1 MKYIFIILILALYI
15 CLHILYKNNKIKKNL
30 SIILKALL
38 IAVFLE
44 ITIFNIKAYRLDFS
58 KAQEISFFEEEIED
72 MQVENNGFSK
82 VNLEN
87 IDTEIKTI
95 YVKFKNLNPNDY
107 IEYQISYSDETT
119 KERNLPKKEYFEKI
133 EESQYT
139 AVYLSGKVE
148 SLSISYSKDS
158 ELEEIQLNTPIPFN
172 FNIFRTIIVTLIILL
187 IYSLKTHS
195 FWQEAYTKENVKGQR
210 VYFLILTFFILI
222 LCFFNIF
229 NEYIET
235 DLYNKDFVE
244 ALENGQTYL
253 LEEPSEKLLSLENPY
268 DTVERSSIKRGE
280 DYIWDTALYN
290 NHYYVYFGILPAL
303 ILFLPFHII
312 TGTFLKTSVV
322 VLLFSVLS
330 AIMLAL
336 IIEYIFK
343 KHFSK
348 LPFKML
354 VFSEISILFGSFL
367 IWINVAPR
375 FYEMVNVA
383 GLYFSLQGIYLF
395 LTIKKGGEL
404 SFKKL
409 GLGALCLA
417 LAVACRPTTLIAS
430 IIIIPIIW
438 NLFKQKKANKK
449 EVLKLILVVMIPYI
463 VVGLLLMYYNYIRFG
478 SIFEFGAKY
487 QLTMNDMRNLKN
499 RLITIPA
506 GFIYNLFNLPSFI
519 GEFPFMQVN
528 SNIPEIFAYYYVE
541 DMPGGVFILAP
552 IAFAVFGIKKFL
564 KTSKNTELKNLVVVI
579 LAVGII
585 LNIII
590 VMQGGSTGR
599 YLLDFA
605 WYFVLAG
612 ILIYLENYQN
622 TKTVEAKK
630 ILEKIFVGLMSF
642 TLIINILTG
651 FLTTS
656 GVGMKRVS
664 PQVYFNVE
672 YSISFWK

>member
-15 CLHILYKNNKIKKNL
+15 CLHILYKNNKIKENL
-30 SIILKALL
+30 AVFFKALL
-38 IAVFLE
+38 IAIFLE

-58 KAQEISFFEEEIED
+58 KAQEISFSEEEIED
-72 MQVENNGFSK
+72 VQEENNAFSK

-187 IYSLKTHS
+187 IYSLKTHG

-395 LTIKKGGEL
+395 LTIKKGREL

-564 KTSKNTELKNLVVVI
+564 KTSKNTELKNLVAVI

>member
-172 FNIFRTIIVTLIILL
+172 FNIFRTVIVTLIILL

-210 VYFLILTFFILI
+210 VYSLILTFFILI

>member
-187 IYSLKTHS
+187 IYSFKTHS

-630 ILEKIFVGLMSF
+630 ILEKIFVGLISF

>member
-235 DLYNKDFVE
+235 DLYNKDFIE

-290 NHYYVYFGILPAL
+290 NHYYIYFGILPAL

>member
-15 CLHILYKNNKIKKNL
+15 CLHILYKKNKIKKNL
-30 SIILKALL
+30 AVFFKALL
-38 IAVFLE
+38 IAIFLE

-58 KAQEISFFEEEIED
+58 KTQKINFSEEELED
-72 MQVENNGFSK
+72 MQVENNVFSK

-87 IDTEIKTI
+87 LDTEIKTI
-95 YVKFKNLNPNDY
+95 YVKFKNFNPNEY

-119 KERNLPKKEYFEKI
+119 KERNLPKKEYFEKV

-158 ELEEIQLNTPIPFN
+158 ELEEIQLNIPIPFN
-172 FNIFRTIIVTLIILL
+172 FNIFRTISITLIILL

-253 LEEPSEKLLSLENPY
+253 LEEPSEKLLGLENPY

-367 IWINVAPR
+367 IWINIAPR

>member
-367 IWINVAPR
+367 IWINIAPR

>member
-15 CLHILYKNNKIKKNL
+15 CLHILDKNNKIKKNL
-30 SIILKALL
+30 SIILKAFL

-58 KAQEISFFEEEIED
+58 NAQEIVFTKEDIESKKIED
-72 MQVENNGFSK
+72 EYYSK

-87 IDTEIKTI
+87 LNIEVETI
-95 YVKFKNLNPNDY
+95 YLKFKNLKPNEY
-107 IEYQISYSDETT
+107 VEYQISYSDETT
-119 KERNLPKKEYFEKI
+119 KGRYLPKKEYLETLDATK
-133 EESQYT
+133 YT
-139 AVYLSGKVE
+139 AVYLSGKVD
-148 SLSISYSKDS
+148 SLSIQYSKDF
-158 ELEEIQLNTPIPFN
+158 ELEEIKLNTSIPFN
-172 FNIFRTIIVTLIILL
+172 FNILRTISIILIILL
-187 IYSLKTHS
+187 IYSLKTHR
-195 FWQEAYTKENVKGQR
+195 FWKEAYTKENIRAQR
-210 VYFLILTFFILI
+210 VYFLVLAFFVLT
-222 LCFFNIF
+222 LCFFNF
-229 NEYIET
+229 SNEYIEA

-244 ALENGQTYL
+244 ALSKGQVHL
-253 LEEPSEKLLSLENPY
+253 LEEPSEKLLELENPY
-268 DTVERSSIKRGE
+268 DTVERSSIERGK

-290 NHYYVYFGILPAL
+290 NHYYIYFGILPAL
-303 ILFLPFHII
+303 ILFLPYYII
-312 TGTFLKTSVV
+312 TGTFLKTSLA
-322 VLLFSVLS
+322 VLIFSILS

-336 IIEYIFK
+336 ILEYIFK
-343 KHFSK
+343 KYFSK

-354 VFSEISILFGSFL
+354 AFSEIAILFGSFL

-395 LTIKKGGEL
+395 LTMKKDNKV
-404 SFKKL
+404 SFEKL

-430 IIIIPIIW
+430 VFIVPIIW
-438 NLFKQKKANKK
+438 NLFKQNKVNKK
-449 EVLKLILVVMIPYI
+449 EIIKIVLVVAIPYI
-463 VVGLLLMYYNYIRFG
+463 IVGLLLMYYNYIRFG
-478 SIFEFGAKY
+478 NIFEFGAKY

-506 GFIYNLFNLPSFI
+506 GFVYNLFNLPSFI
-519 GEFPFMQVN
+519 GRFPFLEVN

-552 IAFAVFGIKKFL
+552 IAFAIFGIGKFL
-564 KTSKNTELKNLVVVI
+564 KISKNKELKTLVLVFLI
-579 LAVGII
+579 VGLI

-605 WYFVLAG
+605 WYFVLVG

-622 TKTVEAKK
+622 TKSIEAKQ
-630 ILEKIFVGLMSF
+630 ILQRIFICIASF
-642 TLIINILTG
+642 ILIINILTG

-664 PQVYFNVE
+664 PQTYFNIE
-672 YSISFWK
+672 YGISFWK

>member
-15 CLHILYKNNKIKKNL
+15 CLHILYKNNKIKENL
-30 SIILKALL
+30 SIIFKALL
-38 IAVFLE
+38 IAIFLE

-58 KAQEISFFEEEIED
+58 KAQEISFSEEEIED
-72 MQVENNGFSK
+72 VQEENNAFSK

-87 IDTEIKTI
+87 LDTEIKTI
-95 YVKFKNLNPNDY
+95 YVKFKNLNPNEY

-158 ELEEIQLNTPIPFN
+158 ELEEIQLNIPIPFN
-172 FNIFRTIIVTLIILL
+172 FNILRTISITLIILL

-253 LEEPSEKLLSLENPY
+253 LEEPSEKLLGLENPY

-303 ILFLPFHII
+303 ILFLPFYII

-552 IAFAVFGIKKFL
+552 IAFAVLGIKKFL

>member
-15 CLHILYKNNKIKKNL
+15 CLHILDKNNKIKKNL
-30 SIILKALL
+30 SIILKAFL

-58 KAQEISFFEEEIED
+58 NAQEIVFTKEDIESKKIED
-72 MQVENNGFSK
+72 EYYSK

-87 IDTEIKTI
+87 LNIEVKTI
-95 YVKFKNLNPNDY
+95 YLKFKNLKPNEY
-107 IEYQISYSDETT
+107 VEYQISYSDETT
-119 KERNLPKKEYFEKI
+119 KGRYLPKKEYLETLDATK
-133 EESQYT
+133 YT
-139 AVYLSGKVE
+139 AVYLSEKVD
-148 SLSISYSKDS
+148 SLSIQYSKDF
-158 ELEEIQLNTPIPFN
+158 ELEEIKLNTSIPFN
-172 FNIFRTIIVTLIILL
+172 FNILRTISIILIILL
-187 IYSLKTHS
+187 TYSLKTHR
-195 FWQEAYTKENVKGQR
+195 FWKETYTKENIRAQR
-210 VYFLILTFFILI
+210 VYFLVLAFFVLT
-222 LCFFNIF
+222 LCFFNF
-229 NEYIET
+229 SNEYIEA

-244 ALENGQTYL
+244 ALSKGQVHL
-253 LEEPSEKLLSLENPY
+253 LEEPSEKLLELENPY
-268 DTVERSSIKRGE
+268 DTVERSSIERGK

-290 NHYYVYFGILPAL
+290 NHYYIYFGILPAL
-303 ILFLPFHII
+303 ILFLPYYII
-312 TGTFLKTSVV
+312 TGTFLKTSLA
-322 VLLFSVLS
+322 VLIFSILS

-336 IIEYIFK
+336 ILEYIFK

-354 VFSEISILFGSFL
+354 AFSEIAILFGSFL

-395 LTIKKGGEL
+395 LTMKKDNKV
-404 SFKKL
+404 SFEKL

-430 IIIIPIIW
+430 VFIVPIIW
-438 NLFKQKKANKK
+438 NLFKQNKVNKK
-449 EVLKLILVVMIPYI
+449 EIIKIVLVVAIPYI
-463 VVGLLLMYYNYIRFG
+463 IVGLLLMYYNYIRFG
-478 SIFEFGAKY
+478 NIFEFGAKY

-519 GEFPFMQVN
+519 GRFPFLEVN

-552 IAFAVFGIKKFL
+552 IAFAIFGIGKFL
-564 KTSKNTELKNLVVVI
+564 KISKNKELKTLVLVFLI
-579 LAVGII
+579 VGLI

-605 WYFVLAG
+605 WYFVLVG

-622 TKTVEAKK
+622 TKSIETKQ
-630 ILEKIFVGLMSF
+630 ILQRIFICIASF
-642 TLIINILTG
+642 ILIINILTG

-664 PQVYFNVE
+664 PQTYFNIE
-672 YSISFWK
+672 YGISFWK

>member
-119 KERNLPKKEYFEKI
+119 KERNLPKKEYFEKV

-158 ELEEIQLNTPIPFN
+158 ELEEIQLNIPISFN
-172 FNIFRTIIVTLIILL
+172 FNILRTISITLIILL

-253 LEEPSEKLLSLENPY
+253 LEEPSEKLLGLENPY

>member
-303 ILFLPFHII
+303 ILFLPFYII

-438 NLFKQKKANKK
+438 NLFKQKKANKR

-552 IAFAVFGIKKFL
+552 IAFAVFGIKKFF

-622 TKTVEAKK
+622 TETVEAKK

>member
-58 KAQEISFFEEEIED
+58 KAQEISFSEEEIED
-72 MQVENNGFSK
+72 VQEENNAFSK

-87 IDTEIKTI
+87 LDTEIKTI

-119 KERNLPKKEYFEKI
+119 KERNLPKKEYFEKV

-630 ILEKIFVGLMSF
+630 ILEKIFVALMSF

>member
-438 NLFKQKKANKK
+438 NLFMQKKANKK

-506 GFIYNLFNLPSFI
+506 GLIYNLFNLPSFI

-552 IAFAVFGIKKFL
+552 IAFAVFGIKKFF

>member
-1 MKYIFIILILALYI
+1 M
-15 CLHILYKNNKIKKNL
+15 
-30 SIILKALL
+30 
-38 IAVFLE
+38 
-44 ITIFNIKAYRLDFS
+44 
-58 KAQEISFFEEEIED
+58 
-72 MQVENNGFSK
+72 
-82 VNLEN
+82 
-87 IDTEIKTI
+87 
-95 YVKFKNLNPNDY
+95 
-107 IEYQISYSDETT
+107 
-119 KERNLPKKEYFEKI
+119 
-133 EESQYT
+133 
-139 AVYLSGKVE
+139 
-148 SLSISYSKDS
+148 
-158 ELEEIQLNTPIPFN
+158 
-172 FNIFRTIIVTLIILL
+172 
-187 IYSLKTHS
+187 
-195 FWQEAYTKENVKGQR
+195 
-210 VYFLILTFFILI
+210 I

>member
-58 KAQEISFFEEEIED
+58 KAQEISFSEEEIED
-72 MQVENNGFSK
+72 VQEENNAFSK

-87 IDTEIKTI
+87 LDTEIKTI
-95 YVKFKNLNPNDY
+95 YVKFKNLNPNEY

-119 KERNLPKKEYFEKI
+119 KERNLPKKEYFEKV

-158 ELEEIQLNTPIPFN
+158 ELEEIQLNIPISFN
-172 FNIFRTIIVTLIILL
+172 FNILRTISITLIILL

-253 LEEPSEKLLSLENPY
+253 LEEPSEKLLGLENPY

-367 IWINVAPR
+367 IWINIAPR

>member
-72 MQVENNGFSK
+72 MQVENNVFSK

-506 GFIYNLFNLPSFI
+506 GLIYNLFNLPSFI

>member
-158 ELEEIQLNTPIPFN
+158 ELEEIQLNIPISFN
-172 FNIFRTIIVTLIILL
+172 FNILRTISITLIILL

-564 KTSKNTELKNLVVVI
+564 KTSKNTELKNLVAVI

>member
-1 MKYIFIILILALYI
+1 MKYIFIILILVLYI

>member
-506 GFIYNLFNLPSFI
+506 GLIYNLFNLPSFI

>member
-58 KAQEISFFEEEIED
+58 KAQENSFFEEEIED

>member
-58 KAQEISFFEEEIED
+58 KAQEISFSEEELED
-72 MQVENNGFSK
+72 MQVENNVFSK

-87 IDTEIKTI
+87 LDTEIKTI
-95 YVKFKNLNPNDY
+95 YVKFKNFNPNEY

-119 KERNLPKKEYFEKI
+119 KERNLPKKEYFEKV

-303 ILFLPFHII
+303 ILFLPFYII

-367 IWINVAPR
+367 IWINVALR

-478 SIFEFGAKY
+478 SIFEFGARY

>member
-15 CLHILYKNNKIKKNL
+15 CLHILDKNNKIKKNL
-30 SIILKALL
+30 SIILKAFL

-58 KAQEISFFEEEIED
+58 NAQEIVFTKEDIESKKIED
-72 MQVENNGFSK
+72 EYFSK
-82 VNLEN
+82 VSLEN
-87 IDTEIKTI
+87 LNIEVKTI
-95 YVKFKNLNPNDY
+95 YLKFKNLKPNEY
-107 IEYQISYSDETT
+107 VEYQISYSDETT
-119 KERNLPKKEYFEKI
+119 KGRYLPKKEYLETLDATK
-133 EESQYT
+133 YT
-139 AVYLSGKVE
+139 AVYLSGKVD
-148 SLSISYSKDS
+148 SLSIQYSKDF
-158 ELEEIQLNTPIPFN
+158 ELEEIKLNTSIPFN
-172 FNIFRTIIVTLIILL
+172 FNILRTISIILIILL
-187 IYSLKTHS
+187 TYSLKTHR
-195 FWQEAYTKENVKGQR
+195 FWKETYTKENIRAQR
-210 VYFLILTFFILI
+210 VYFLVLAFFVLT
-222 LCFFNIF
+222 LCFFNF
-229 NEYIET
+229 SNEYIEA

-244 ALENGQTYL
+244 ALSKGQVHL
-253 LEEPSEKLLSLENPY
+253 LEEPSEKLLELENPY
-268 DTVERSSIKRGE
+268 DTVERSSIERGK

-290 NHYYVYFGILPAL
+290 NHYYIYFGILPAL
-303 ILFLPFHII
+303 ILFLPYYII
-312 TGTFLKTSVV
+312 TGTFLKTSLA
-322 VLLFSVLS
+322 VLIFSILS

-336 IIEYIFK
+336 ILEYIFK

-354 VFSEISILFGSFL
+354 AFSEIAILFGSFL

-395 LTIKKGGEL
+395 LTMKKDNKV
-404 SFKKL
+404 SFEKL

-430 IIIIPIIW
+430 VFIVPIIW
-438 NLFKQKKANKK
+438 NLFKQNKASKK
-449 EVLKLILVVMIPYI
+449 EIIKIVLVVAIPYI
-463 VVGLLLMYYNYIRFG
+463 IVGLLLMYYNYIRFG
-478 SIFEFGAKY
+478 NIFEFGAKY

-506 GFIYNLFNLPSFI
+506 GFVYNLFNLPSFI
-519 GEFPFMQVN
+519 GRFPFLEVN

-552 IAFAVFGIKKFL
+552 IAFAIFGIGKFL
-564 KTSKNTELKNLVVVI
+564 KISKNKELKTLVLVFLI
-579 LAVGII
+579 VGLI

-605 WYFVLAG
+605 WYFVLVG

-622 TKTVEAKK
+622 TKSIEAKQ
-630 ILEKIFVGLMSF
+630 ILQRIFICIASF
-642 TLIINILTG
+642 ILIINILTG

-664 PQVYFNVE
+664 PQTYFNIE
-672 YSISFWK
+672 YGISFWK

>member
-107 IEYQISYSDETT
+107 IEYQINYSDETT

-303 ILFLPFHII
+303 ILFLRQ
-312 TGTFLKTSVV
+312 
-322 VLLFSVLS
+322 
-330 AIMLAL
+330 M
-336 IIEYIFK
+336 
-343 KHFSK
+343 
-348 LPFKML
+348 
-354 VFSEISILFGSFL
+354 
-367 IWINVAPR
+367 
-375 FYEMVNVA
+375 
-383 GLYFSLQGIYLF
+383 
-395 LTIKKGGEL
+395 
-404 SFKKL
+404 
-409 GLGALCLA
+409 
-417 LAVACRPTTLIAS
+417 
-430 IIIIPIIW
+430 
-438 NLFKQKKANKK
+438 
-449 EVLKLILVVMIPYI
+449 
-463 VVGLLLMYYNYIRFG
+463 
-478 SIFEFGAKY
+478 
-487 QLTMNDMRNLKN
+487 
-499 RLITIPA
+499 
-506 GFIYNLFNLPSFI
+506 
-519 GEFPFMQVN
+519 
-528 SNIPEIFAYYYVE
+528 
-541 DMPGGVFILAP
+541 
-552 IAFAVFGIKKFL
+552 
-564 KTSKNTELKNLVVVI
+564 
-579 LAVGII
+579 
-585 LNIII
+585 
-590 VMQGGSTGR
+590 
-599 YLLDFA
+599 
-605 WYFVLAG
+605 
-612 ILIYLENYQN
+612 
-622 TKTVEAKK
+622 
-630 ILEKIFVGLMSF
+630 
-642 TLIINILTG
+642 
-651 FLTTS
+651 
-656 GVGMKRVS
+656 
-664 PQVYFNVE
+664 
-672 YSISFWK
+672 

>member
-119 KERNLPKKEYFEKI
+119 KERNLPKKEYFEKV

-375 FYEMVNVA
+375 FYEMVNVV

>member
-375 FYEMVNVA
+375 FYEMVNVV

>member
-210 VYFLILTFFILI
+210 VYFFILTFFILI

>member
-303 ILFLPFHII
+303 ILFLPFYII

-463 VVGLLLMYYNYIRFG
+463 VVALLLMYYNYIRFG

>member
-15 CLHILYKNNKIKKNL
+15 CLHILYKNNKIKENL
-30 SIILKALL
+30 SIIFKALL
-38 IAVFLE
+38 IAIFLE

-58 KAQEISFFEEEIED
+58 KAQEISFSEEEIED
-72 MQVENNGFSK
+72 VQEENNAFSK

-87 IDTEIKTI
+87 LDTEIKTI
-95 YVKFKNLNPNDY
+95 YVKFKNLNPNEY

>member
-303 ILFLPFHII
+303 ILFLPFYII

-506 GFIYNLFNLPSFI
+506 GLIYNLFNLPSFI

>member
-58 KAQEISFFEEEIED
+58 KAQEISFSEEELED
-72 MQVENNGFSK
+72 MQVENNVFSK

-87 IDTEIKTI
+87 LDTEIKTI
-95 YVKFKNLNPNDY
+95 YVKFKNFNPNEY

-119 KERNLPKKEYFEKI
+119 KERNLPKKEYFEKV

-303 ILFLPFHII
+303 ILFLPFYII

-367 IWINVAPR
+367 IWINVALR

>member
-107 IEYQISYSDETT
+107 IEYQINYSDETT

-158 ELEEIQLNTPIPFN
+158 ELEEIQLNTHIPFN

>member
-58 KAQEISFFEEEIED
+58 KAQEISFSEEEIED
-72 MQVENNGFSK
+72 VQEENNAFSK

-229 NEYIET
+229 NKYIET

>member
-58 KAQEISFFEEEIED
+58 KAQEISFSEEEIED
-72 MQVENNGFSK
+72 VQEENNAFSK

-87 IDTEIKTI
+87 LDTEIKTI
-95 YVKFKNLNPNDY
+95 YVKFKNLNPNEY

-158 ELEEIQLNTPIPFN
+158 ELEEIQLNIPISFN
-172 FNIFRTIIVTLIILL
+172 FNILRTISITLIILL

-564 KTSKNTELKNLVVVI
+564 KTSKNTELKNLVAVI

>member
-210 VYFLILTFFILI
+210 VYSLILTFFILI

>member
-290 NHYYVYFGILPAL
+290 NHYYIYFGILPAL